1 MKGHLK
7 RSQENLKYKDVIRR
21 VLGLSGI
28 MFLFGLTWLF
38 AALTIDIDGN
48 QLLRIV
54 FQALFVVS
62 ASFQGFFIFLFLCV
76 LKKEARDSWKEAFC
90 CGKLKQRY
98 KYSFTGSGVTNS
110 NTKTNTI
117 GSSSRG
123 LYDSVNVK
131 GSILKIKSDTIPRN
145 EPSKEDIF
153 TEIPLSEIKDER
165 EDINAH
171 FTTFTGNDQ
180 PVQVISET
188 KINDHSEFGDNCG
201 LQVL

>member
-1 MKGHLK
+1 MKGQLK

-21 VLGLSGI
+21 VISLGGV
-28 MFLFGLTWLF
+28 MFLFGLTGLF

-48 QLLRIV
+48 QVLRNV

-76 LKKEARDSWKEAFC
+76 LKKEARDSWKEVFC
-90 CGKLKQRY
+90 CGNLKQRY
-98 KYSFTGSGVTNS
+98 KYSFTGSRVTNS
-110 NTKTNTI
+110 STKTSTI
-117 GSSSRG
+117 GGSSRG

-131 GSILKIKSDTIPRN
+131 SSISKIKSDTIPRN
-145 EPSKEDIF
+145 ELSKEEIC

-171 FTTFTGNDQ
+171 VTTFTGNDQ
-180 PVQVISET
+180 PEEISSET
-188 KINDHSEFGDNCG
+188 KFDDHSEFGDN
-201 LQVL
+201 

>member
-1 MKGHLK
+1 MKGQLK

-21 VLGLSGI
+21 VLSLGGV

-38 AALTIDIDGN
+38 ASLTINIDGN
-48 QLLRIV
+48 QVLRII

-62 ASFQGFFIFLFLCV
+62 ASFQGFFIFLFICV
-76 LKKEARDSWKEAFC
+76 LKKEARNSWKKVFS

-98 KYSFTGSGVTNS
+98 KHSFTGSWITHQS
-110 NTKTNTI
+110 AKTSTI
-117 GSSSRG
+117 GVFSRG

-131 GSILKIKSDTIPRN
+131 SSISKIRSDTIPRN
-145 EPSKEDIF
+145 ELSTEEIC

-171 FTTFTGNDQ
+171 VTTFTGNDQ
-180 PVQVISET
+180 PEQVVSET